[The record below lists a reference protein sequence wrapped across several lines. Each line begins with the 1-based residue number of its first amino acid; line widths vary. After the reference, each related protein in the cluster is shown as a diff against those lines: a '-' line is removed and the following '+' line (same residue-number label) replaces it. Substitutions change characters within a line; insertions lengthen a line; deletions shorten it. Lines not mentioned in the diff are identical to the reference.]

1 VQSLFVVSKV
11 VFCYM
16 SRLNEQCCHNANNSA
31 ANIAVTAS
39 CTMPYHHQQGQ
50 CSAQCAHH
58 AKALDSADA
67 MPRSACLFP
76 ALAFICNVNCTLSD
90 ECTASIN
97 GFSQKDV
104 HQVQVLSSAVDC
116 ISSLQGRMPAATQ
129 RLQPQTDLRVCN
141 LAIPEHI
148 V

>member
-1 VQSLFVVSKV
+1 MNSVATMPITVQQTLQSQLHA
-11 VFCYM
+11 
-16 SRLNEQCCHNANNSA
+16 QCHTITNRDNAQHNALIMQKLLIQLTQCLGPLVFFLHLHLSA
-31 ANIAVTAS
+31 MLTV
-39 CTMPYHHQQGQ
+39 H
-50 CSAQCAHH
+50 
-58 AKALDSADA
+58 
-67 MPRSACLFP
+67 CL
-76 ALAFICNVNCTLSD
+76 LYD